1 MSQAKPLLHLIQAER
16 RIKAVEPRDFT
27 SNPWMLGEGARF
39 WSPARVVLLAAD
51 NELRRKRR
59 KEKP

>member
-1 MSQAKPLLHLIQAER
+1 MSQTKPLLHLIQAER

-39 WSPARVVLLAAD
+39 WSPDRIARLAAE
-51 NELRRKRR
+51 NEAKRKG
-59 KEKP
+59 KMK